1 MSWVVTQSRPDLAFD
16 VSCLSSSLSSPK
28 VEDLFKANKVLAQMQ
43 RTEVRLRFPYL
54 RGELSLV
61 GYADSSWA
69 NLPNG
74 ATGGGLLWNLVENGP
89 ENKQKFHLLTWR
101 CRRLRR
107 VCRSTF
113 AAETMAATEA
123 MDELFMLKSLFNDTF
138 GRMKNKKILDSPP
151 ILNTDCRSLYDHVEN
166 RKLPVT
172 EKRLM
177 VELSALSE
185 GVENGE
191 VVLHWV
197 PTEVQLADALT
208 KHTTS
213 LTLQNALRAGACTF
227 H

>member
-1 MSWVVTQSRPDLAFD
+1 
-16 VSCLSSSLSSPK
+16 
-28 VEDLFKANKVLAQMQ
+28 
-43 RTEVRLRFPYL
+43 
-54 RGELSLV
+54 
-61 GYADSSWA
+61 
-69 NLPNG
+69 
-74 ATGGGLLWNLVENGP
+74 
-89 ENKQKFHLLTWR
+89 
-101 CRRLRR
+101 
-107 VCRSTF
+107 
-113 AAETMAATEA
+113 MAATEA

-138 GRMKNKKILDSPP
+138 GRMKNKKFLDSPP
-151 ILNTDCRSLYDHVEN
+151 ILNTDCRSLYDHVKN

-197 PTEVQLADALT
+197 PTDVQLADALT

-213 LTLQNALRAGACTF
+213 LTLQNALRAGQWTF